1 MSTWK
6 DVGAWL
12 SRNGKEGTN
21 LVGSLLTGNI
31 PGAVASAVSWVSG
44 ATGYSDPEKALESL
58 QAPNSPALVRLKE
71 LSLQNEASIRGH
83 IFEMEKIRL
92 EDEQAQHKETQETI
106 RAGDKADDKFVRWT
120 RPGMSWCALGLA
132 AAYVINIPDANEMI
146 FYGIMTLPYSYMGLR
161 EFGKWAQLQS
171 KEKK

>member
-44 ATGYSDPEKALESL
+44 ATGYGDPEKALDSL
-58 QAPNSPALVRLKE
+58 QNNPQALVRLKE

-106 RAGDKADDKFVRWT
+106 RAGDKADDKFIRWT
-120 RPGMSWCALGLA
+120 RPGMSWGSLGLA

-146 FYGIMTLPYSYMGLR
+146 FYGIMALPYSYMGLR
-161 EFGKWAQLQS
+161 TFDKRSALRA
-171 KEKK
+171 KA

>member
-58 QAPNSPALVRLKE
+58 QAPNSLALIRLKE

-83 IFEMEKIRL
+83 IFEME
-92 EDEQAQHKETQETI
+92 
-106 RAGDKADDKFVRWT
+106 
-120 RPGMSWCALGLA
+120 GLA

-146 FYGIMTLPYSYMGLR
+146 FYGIMALPYSYMGLR

>member
-1 MSTWK
+1 MAHPLLHAKSSVKKW
-6 DVGAWL
+6 G
-12 SRNGKEGTN
+12 GKVEDYIEIHNWFDETKSWIGSSYHRMMRHHSEG
-21 LVGSLLTGNI
+21 
-31 PGAVASAVSWVSG
+31 
-44 ATGYSDPEKALESL
+44 
-58 QAPNSPALVRLKE
+58 
-71 LSLQNEASIRGH
+71 

-106 RAGDKADDKFVRWT
+106 RAGDKADDKFIRWT
-120 RPGMSWCALGLA
+120 RPGMSWCGLGLA

-146 FYGIMTLPYSYMGLR
+146 FYGIMALPYSYMGLR